1 MRKRGLDAA
10 TASESEKHLNNEN
23 AVIGDKGCVSAGWK
37 EEMANQRCIDLL
49 GWMLGRG

>member
-10 TASESEKHLNNEN
+10 TASNNKN

-37 EEMANQRCIDLL
+37 EEYRNQRCVDLL
-49 GWMLGRG
+49 RWMLGRG

>member
-10 TASESEKHLNNEN
+10 TASDNEN